1 MINRAESIAI
11 RLKADDVRNFVFPFW
26 SPKLQLQPYNRTL
39 APPSLFLLL
48 WNKEKCSWLV
58 PQAIIFC
65 FPSYVNVLEH
75 LISSWYSDRTSKGE
89 IEVPQMGEREVH
101 LHDSDLKRDWYDKT
115 WCRITLPAWQK
126 VRKWASS
133 NTNAAPLHESDKS
146 TDSAGHTPASS
157 SFDSRS
163 PQSSVTSI
171 APPRAEEWDRTLRHT
186 GLRDFGEALQNAA
199 NAVYPNDN
207 KSRYSRVY
215 VLLICWKTQDP
226 KLPVEREIRELR
238 RVFEEVYRYNT
249 EEFEIP
255 DSESH
260 AAVSEKINS
269 FVKVDSNSS
278 GDLKI
283 VYYAGHSRLSRTKEL
298 LWSK

>member
-1 MINRAESIAI
+1 
-11 RLKADDVRNFVFPFW
+11 
-26 SPKLQLQPYNRTL
+26 
-39 APPSLFLLL
+39 
-48 WNKEKCSWLV
+48 
-58 PQAIIFC
+58 
-65 FPSYVNVLEH
+65 
-75 LISSWYSDRTSKGE
+75 
-89 IEVPQMGEREVH
+89 
-101 LHDSDLKRDWYDKT
+101 
-115 WCRITLPAWQK
+115 
-126 VRKWASS
+126 
-133 NTNAAPLHESDKS
+133 
-146 TDSAGHTPASS
+146 
-157 SFDSRS
+157 
-163 PQSSVTSI
+163 
-171 APPRAEEWDRTLRHT
+171 
-186 GLRDFGEALQNAA
+186 
-199 NAVYPNDN
+199 
-207 KSRYSRVY
+207 